1 MLVAQLSPM
10 FTRRESSESASSK
23 KSTALSAVESKCT
36 TLGRIKV
43 HQSREGWFL
52 QRLSQCGN
60 VVDGF
65 SATIALKAG

>member
-1 MLVAQLSPM
+1 MALLTPM
-10 FTRRESSESASSK
+10 AL
-23 KSTALSAVESKCT
+23 LSAVESKCT

>member
-1 MLVAQLSPM
+1 V
-10 FTRRESSESASSK
+10 FGWGHFSAFFGDEWIFGGEWV
-23 KSTALSAVESKCT
+23 SAVESKCT